1 MNAMETLKT
10 LIDNC
15 NTYEELNAL
24 SAQFYKALNER
35 RKDTDF
41 RQSSLQAVL
50 TKEKNLNLN
59 TPTGG

>member
-15 NTYEELNAL
+15 DTYDELDAL

-35 RKDTDF
+35 RKDAGF

-50 TKEKNLNLN
+50 AKEKKLNPHLA
-59 TPTGG
+59 